1 MWAIPI
7 TSIAI
12 SFLVQTKVCPP
23 WSLKLPL
30 WPFRNFSVSTAFT
43 KTEEVTE
50 SPSGGV
56 TFIADHPLLFSAL
69 VRRWLFR
76 AEEAQ
81 NVSTD
86 LTGSIK
92 GGENAKHEV
101 GINLMLCNVYV
112 DDTIWVVLAIVE
124 LVFYALLYIDMS
136 RTRHLSCTL
145 LADPIDSWNSFS
157 AVSQKQ
163 WRISETLC
171 VRSCVYICL

>member
-1 MWAIPI
+1 M
-7 TSIAI
+7 
-12 SFLVQTKVCPP
+12 
-23 WSLKLPL
+23 SLRPSPRRRRSLNPLP
-30 WPFRNFSVSTAFT
+30 
-43 KTEEVTE
+43 
-50 SPSGGV
+50 GGV

-112 DDTIWVVLAIVE
+112 DDTI
-124 LVFYALLYIDMS
+124 
-136 RTRHLSCTL
+136 
-145 LADPIDSWNSFS
+145 
-157 AVSQKQ
+157 
-163 WRISETLC
+163 
-171 VRSCVYICL
+171 